1 MASSSSTT
9 TDHETIRKWTEERN
23 GRPAT
28 VTDTGDPGDPGVL
41 RIMFEGGDDHDRL
54 EEISWEKFFETF
66 EESQLA
72 FLYQDETK
80 GGEVSRFF
88 KLVRRD

>member
-9 TDHETIRKWTEERN
+9 TDHDSIRRWVEARN

-28 VTDTGDPGDPGVL
+28 VTDTGDSDDPGVL

-66 EESQLA
+66 EENELA
-72 FLYQDETK
+72 FLHQDETK
-80 GGEVSRFF
+80 DGDVSRFF
-88 KLVRRD
+88 KFVRRD